1 MSTHEA
7 PTPRRGRFDPE
18 YLALAAGVSGLF
30 VTGIEGSLGD
40 DLSAETSLLLVL
52 GLLGSA
58 LFLTALLVGVL
69 VGRIRT
75 IRRTGS
81 DWTSLWLDVLVVIV
95 GTPVLYLFIGDVSES
110 WLLVLE
116 IVRLTVI
123 VARAGVAARRV
134 WGPSLASVAI
144 ITAYISIGLGA
155 FYPLVEEGASTA
167 DGVWWALVT
176 VTTVG
181 YGDVVPSSGPGR
193 LLGSI
198 LIIAGIGLIAVL
210 TAGLAA
216 RLLQTEEEAI
226 EVDVEAVRTEL
237 DAILGRLE
245 AIERRLPDASVDS
258 EEGPEL

>member
-7 PTPRRGRFDPE
+7 PRPRRGRFDPE
-18 YLALAAGVSGLF
+18 YLALAAGVSGL
-30 VTGIEGSLGD
+30 VITGIEGSFGD
-40 DLSAETSLLLVL
+40 NLSEETSLLLLL

-58 LFLTALLVGVL
+58 LFLSALVVGVL

-75 IRRTGS
+75 IRRTESG
-81 DWTSLWLDVLVVIV
+81 WTSLWLDVVVLIV
-95 GTPVLYLFIGDVSES
+95 GTPVLYLFVGGGSES
-110 WLLVLE
+110 WLLGLE
-116 IVRLTVI
+116 ILRLTVL
-123 VARAGVAARRV
+123 VTRAGVAARRI
-134 WGPSLASVAI
+134 WGPSLTSVAV
-144 ITAYISIGLGA
+144 ITGYVSVGLGA

-181 YGDVVPSSGPGR
+181 YGDVVPSSGAGR
-193 LLGSI
+193 LLGSV

-216 RLLQTEEEAI
+216 RLLQAEEDVI

-237 DAILGRLE
+237 GAILERLE
-245 AIERRLPDASVDS
+245 AIERRLPDASVQS
-258 EEGPEL
+258 EKGPEL